1 MRTSRSTQA
10 SERFVIRLLPYFRL
24 FAVDGK
30 RYLESSLQERAV
42 PLDDALLFVVRGLAR
57 GPAPSAS
64 ALGDSQSGVKGALS
78 TLHGLGLIAFGD
90 ERVDLGARLAAGV
103 RELPWVDNIEL
114 TNICP
119 MECVM
124 CPTGTG
130 RMTRPKGH
138 MDFAIFAKLID
149 EIAPTKNGGK
159 PIALHNLGESTLHPR
174 LPELVRYASE
184 RGLTTELSAN
194 PGHLPLAL
202 FRALEDAGLSRLILS
217 LDGTDAET
225 LTRIRGK
232 GAKGDVAFANLDAI
246 LENRRAREHRTPTRV
261 LIQMIRQRANAS
273 QAHAFLERYGA
284 LGLERTSAYVK
295 ELDANTV
302 DEHADTAETLYEI
315 GRAERPYLCRAP
327 WRTVVVLWNGDV
339 VPCCHDAN
347 GAVVYGNLTSS
358 SLADVWQGPIA
369 RGLRDRLA
377 RGAPEASDPCSG
389 CAHRPDTF
397 PMPAVEGDNDVV
409 EEPLHW

>member
-1 MRTSRSTQA
+1 L
-10 SERFVIRLLPYFRL
+10 IRLLPYFRL
-24 FAVDGK
+24 YAIEGQ

-42 PLDDALLFVVRGLAR
+42 PLDDALLFVVRSLAR
-57 GPAPSAS
+57 APGNAVATAS
-64 ALGDSQSGVKGALS
+64 ALGDAQSGVKGALS
-78 TLHGLGLIAFGD
+78 TLRGLGLIAIGD
-90 ERVDLGARLAAGV
+90 ERIDLAARLNEGV
-103 RELPWVDNIEL
+103 REVPWVDNIEL

-130 RMTRPKGH
+130 RMTRARGH
-138 MDFAIFAKLID
+138 MDVALFQRLVD

-174 LPELVRYASE
+174 LAEMVRYASE
-184 RGLTTELSAN
+184 RGLVTELSAN
-194 PGHLPLAL
+194 PGHLPLSL
-202 FRALEDAGLSRLILS
+202 FRALEDAGLSRLIIS
-217 LDGTDAET
+217 LDGTDAAT
-225 LTRIRGK
+225 LTRVRGK
-232 GAKGDVAFANLDAI
+232 GARGDVAFANLDAI
-246 LENRRAREHRTPTRV
+246 LDDRRARAGNVTTRV

-273 QAHAFLERYGA
+273 QARAFLERYGA
-284 LGLERTSAYVK
+284 LSLPLTSAYVK

-302 DEHADTAETLYEI
+302 DENAGTDDTLYEI

-347 GAVVYGNLTSS
+347 GAVVYGNLATST
-358 SLADVWQGPIA
+358 LADVWAGPIA
-369 RGLRDRLA
+369 RGLRERLA
-377 RGAPEASDPCSG
+377 RGAPNASDPCSG

-397 PMPAVEGDNDVV
+397 PMPTVGAGEDVV

>member
-1 MRTSRSTQA
+1 M
-10 SERFVIRLLPYFRL
+10 IRLLPYFRL
-24 FAVDGK
+24 YAVDGH

-42 PLDDALLFVVRGLAR
+42 PLDDALLFVVRALSR
-57 GPAPSAS
+57 GPVATAS

-78 TLHGLGLIAFGD
+78 TLRGLGLIAVGD
-90 ERVDLGARLAAGV
+90 EHVDLGARLSSGTPQ
-103 RELPWVDNIEL
+103 LPWVDNIEL

-119 MECVM
+119 MECAM

-130 RMTRPKGH
+130 RMSRPKGH
-138 MDFAIFAKLID
+138 MDIAVFQKLVD
-149 EIAPTKNGGK
+149 EIAPGKNGGK

-174 LPELVRYASE
+174 LPEMVRYAAE
-184 RGLTTELSAN
+184 RGLITELSAN

-202 FRALEDAGLSRLILS
+202 FRALEDAGLSRLIVS
-217 LDGTDAET
+217 LDGTDAAT
-225 LTRIRGK
+225 LTRIRGR
-232 GAKGDVAFANLDAI
+232 GAKGEVAFTNLDAI
-246 LENRRAREHRTPTRV
+246 LEDRRARGHATTRV
-261 LIQMIRQRANAS
+261 LVQMIRQRANAS
-273 QAHAFLERYGA
+273 QASAFLARYGA
-284 LGLERTSAYVK
+284 LNLPSTSAYVK

-302 DEHADTAETLYEI
+302 DEKAGTDETLYEI

-347 GAVVYGNLTSS
+347 GAVVYGNLRTA
-358 SLADVWQGPIA
+358 SLADVWQSATA

-377 RGAPEASDPCSG
+377 RGAPDPSDPCSG

-397 PMPAVEGDNDVV
+397 PMPVVDGDAGIAD
-409 EEPLHW
+409 EPLHW